1 MKNIFVLPNASH
13 VYKKYDRMRKSG
25 ELNSNELECL
35 LFEALWLLEE
45 TEADR
50 NRQKSIVEYG
60 ETMPFWEGQK

>member
-25 ELNSNELECL
+25 ELNTNELECL
-35 LFEALWLLEE
+35 LLEALWLLDQ

-50 NRQKSIVEYG
+50 NRLESDLKWG

>member
-13 VYKKYDRMRKSG
+13 IYKKFDRKRKSG
-25 ELNSNELECL
+25 DLNSNELECL

-50 NRQKSIVEYG
+50 NRQQSIVEWG
-60 ETMPFWEGQK
+60 EPTPFWEGQK